1 MKEKLTKDDWKA
13 IQQPLDYK
21 KTGRVNPE
29 FDKHWGHKGNPFWG
43 TDRDPDR
50 KRVEKKTKE
59 ITDEILASSMVSIIM
74 VIRKN
79 ISDTTLF
86 ERIYNQLP
94 QVLRASRSGP

>member
-50 KRVEKKTKE
+50 KRVEKIKIKNEYEQFKHEMSPKE
-59 ITDEILASSMVSIIM
+59 
-74 VIRKN
+74 
-79 ISDTTLF
+79 
-86 ERIYNQLP
+86 
-94 QVLRASRSGP
+94 RAMYEKHL